1 MLEALRGIR
10 TQEARHAI
18 KMARIRACNMAL
30 FFAIMPV
37 VSFITFAVVRPMQVP
52 SGQWHACCAPCNH
65 IPVMSKNLCSYL

>member
-37 VSFITFAVVRPMQVP
+37 VSFITFAVVRPMFD
-52 SGQWHACCAPCNH
+52 HCCSCWALDQH
-65 IPVMSKNLCSYL
+65 LLLL

>member
-10 TQEARHAI
+10 AQEARHAI

-37 VSFITFAVVRPMQVP
+37 VSFITFAVVRPI
-52 SGQWHACCAPCNH
+52 SGYCCWCWALDQL
-65 IPVMSKNLCSYL
+65 VLLL